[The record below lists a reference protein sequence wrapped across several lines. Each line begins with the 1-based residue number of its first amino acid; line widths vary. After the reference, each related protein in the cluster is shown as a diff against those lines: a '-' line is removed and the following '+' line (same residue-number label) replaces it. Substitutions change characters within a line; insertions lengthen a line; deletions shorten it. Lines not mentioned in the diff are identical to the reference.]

1 MNNIKIVNAQQA
13 KDIHHYKNIKGKVY
27 KINASIWFNTVCR
40 TYHFTP
46 NFVHIEVNGT
56 NYRCHKTLDAA
67 NTFQLNQELIYL
79 YVKKQ
84 KLNEQLYPF
93 KMCPHVA

>member
-1 MNNIKIVNAQQA
+1 VQNLPL
-13 KDIHHYKNIKGKVY
+13 
-27 KINASIWFNTVCR
+27 
-40 TYHFTP
+40 TP
-46 NFVHIEVNGT
+46 NYVHIKVNET
-56 NYRCHKTLDAA
+56 NYRYHKALDAA

-93 KMCPHVA
+93 KMCEHMA

>member
-1 MNNIKIVNAQQA
+1 MEQIT
-13 KDIHHYKNIKGKVY
+13 G
-27 KINASIWFNTVCR
+27 
-40 TYHFTP
+40 
-46 NFVHIEVNGT
+46 
-56 NYRCHKTLDAA
+56 HKTLDAA

-93 KMCPHVA
+93 KMRPHVA